1 MPSEVAEM
9 DEQVLEE
16 LYTWIDQIPLSRP
29 KKDLKRDFSDGVL
42 VAEVIKHYH
51 PHIVELHNYQSALG
65 VSKKA
70 VNWHMLNRK
79 VFKKLGFEVSDEV
92 IHNITNCRQWAIER
106 FLLLLQSKVG
116 AGNTNQHPRLTQ
128 AGSGDRIDAAGQGQ
142 IPYGTSAV
150 ADNTSLPANFARS
163 ERQTGIPKLVGTSP
177 QVINSPKCAAGTPA
191 QRQLP
196 QQQQLPPAQQVQQ
209 QQLGGDV
216 VPRILLEEKLQE
228 VLAKD
233 ETIQIL
239 QAKIRRLE
247 HLIQIKDI
255 RIEDLQTRMHHLE
268 MSSNA
273 AASGPQSP
281 STRPNRK

>member
-1 MPSEVAEM
+1 MAEM

-79 VFKKLGFEVSDEV
+79 VFKKLGFEVTDEV
-92 IHNITNCRQWAIER
+92 IHNITTCRQWAIEQ
-106 FLLLLQSKVG
+106 FLLMLQSKVG
-116 AGNTNQHPRLTQ
+116 TGNIAVSQHPRLTQ
-128 AGSGDRIDAAGQGQ
+128 AGSGDRIDAGGQGQ

-150 ADNTSLPANFARS
+150 ADTSLPANFARN

-177 QVINSPKCAAGTPA
+177 QVISSPKCAAGTPA
-191 QRQLP
+191 QRQQQQQQPMPAQLP
-196 QQQQLPPAQQVQQ
+196 QQQQL
-209 QQLGGDV
+209 GGEV

-268 MSSNA
+268 MSQNA
-273 AASGPQSP
+273 ATASGAQSP